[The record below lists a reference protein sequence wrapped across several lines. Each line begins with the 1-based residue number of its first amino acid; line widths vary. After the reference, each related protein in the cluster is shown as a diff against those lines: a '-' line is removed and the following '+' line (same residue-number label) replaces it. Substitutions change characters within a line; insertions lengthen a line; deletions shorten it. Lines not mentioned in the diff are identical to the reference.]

1 MRFSIGVPSWVQRWV
16 QDAGI
21 PRNPA
26 QSYQGVSAILAPDP
40 RFPYSPLPILTVRA
54 EGRSVPPQSPAPI
67 TPRPH
72 LYAPMNW
79 SSDAE
84 TSLREIP
91 FVVRPI
97 IRRRIESL
105 AREAGLDGVDLAFY
119 EQAKERFGRR

>member
-1 MRFSIGVPSWVQRWV
+1 
-16 QDAGI
+16 
-21 PRNPA
+21 
-26 QSYQGVSAILAPDP
+26 
-40 RFPYSPLPILTVRA
+40 
-54 EGRSVPPQSPAPI
+54 
-67 TPRPH
+67 
-72 LYAPMNW
+72 MNW

-91 FVVRPI
+91 FLVRPI